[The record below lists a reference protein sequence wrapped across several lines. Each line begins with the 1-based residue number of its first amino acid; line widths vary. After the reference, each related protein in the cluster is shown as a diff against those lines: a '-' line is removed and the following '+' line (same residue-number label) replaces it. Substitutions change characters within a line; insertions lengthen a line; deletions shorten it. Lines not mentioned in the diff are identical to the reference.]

1 MRADRGERVF
11 SRDAAREQVAAWRRA
26 GEVVVLANGVFDVL
40 HVGHAR
46 HLADARALGTRLV
59 VAVNGDRSAAAL
71 KGVGRPV
78 VGAADR
84 ARLIAAL
91 RPVDLVVVFE
101 EPTVE
106 DLIAELRPAVHA
118 KGTDYRTDT
127 VPEREAAAAAGT
139 VVAIT
144 GDPKQ
149 HASRELVERVRAR
162 LRGEGSAPG
171 DAGPTR
177 AGSRGA

>member
-1 MRADRGERVF
+1 MRAERGTRVVT
-11 SRDAAREQVAAWRRA
+11 RARAREQVAAWREA
-26 GEVVVLANGVFDVL
+26 GEVVVLANGVFDLL

-46 HLADARALGTRLV
+46 HLAGARALGTRLV

-71 KGVGRPV
+71 KGAGRPV
-78 VGAADR
+78 VSAQDR

-106 DLIAELRPAVHA
+106 VLLGELRPAVHA

-127 VPEREAAAAAGT
+127 VPERAAAAAAGT
-139 VVAIT
+139 AVAIT
-144 GDPKQ
+144 GDPKG
-149 HASRELVERVRAR
+149 HASGELVERVRAR
-162 LRGEGSAPG
+162 LRPGGAAPG
-171 DAGPTR
+171 DAGAPR
-177 AGSRGA
+177 ARGRGA